1 MKKNSR
7 AKMCIESA
15 RGKWGLLGWYK
26 LTPDMREA
34 FVARELV
41 YMMLA
46 QGEEEID
53 RNGTHIL
60 KVLLDDCRQALQAE
74 ECQR

>member
-1 MKKNSR
+1 MKSTR
-7 AKMCIESA
+7 AKICIESA
-15 RGKWGLLGWYK
+15 RNKWGGQGWRK

-46 QGEEEID
+46 QDEGNIES
-53 RNGTHIL
+53 NGTHVL
-60 KVLLDDCRQALQAE
+60 KVLLDDCRQALAGIE
-74 ECQR
+74 

>member
-1 MKKNSR
+1 MKSTR
-7 AKMCIESA
+7 AKMCSEAA
-15 RGKWGLLGWYK
+15 RNKWGKLGWWK

-46 QGEEEID
+46 QGEEEIE

-74 ECQR
+74 ECHR